1 MNTGTNFFFTKS
13 KKNRRNKLKQ
23 NDLSQKFSNWRRFFE
38 KIAKISLFTEISKK
52 FLRFLAKFLDISI
65 VDILPSSFVS
75 PPTETRNFDEKNRNF
90 HPCLIVPVNLIIS
103 ISVITDKS
111 LPHVERLKL
120 SYLQVILYRYS
131 IQSMETAR
139 GRKVLCLSQALEN
152 SKMLCPNVFVSS
164 DS

>member
-1 MNTGTNFFFTKS
+1 MNITS
-13 KKNRRNKLKQ
+13 Y
-23 NDLSQKFSNWRRFFE
+23 
-38 KIAKISLFTEISKK
+38 
-52 FLRFLAKFLDISI
+52 
-65 VDILPSSFVS
+65 
-75 PPTETRNFDEKNRNF
+75 
-90 HPCLIVPVNLIIS
+90 LIVPVNLIIS
-103 ISVITDKS
+103 ISAITDES